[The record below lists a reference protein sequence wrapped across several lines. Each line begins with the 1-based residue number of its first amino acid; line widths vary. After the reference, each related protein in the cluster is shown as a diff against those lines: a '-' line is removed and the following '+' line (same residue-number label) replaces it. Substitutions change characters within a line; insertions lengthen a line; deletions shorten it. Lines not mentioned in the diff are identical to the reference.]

1 MIFQVIRI
9 SIAKKPYIFLI
20 FQGQSRPPAPSG
32 SAYVTGLY
40 CVAILFFVSVFT
52 GKDHEDLQNIK
63 EAEEER
69 LRQEYVKEQEQ
80 ARLERQQARLLK
92 LSENNQSGKQ
102 DDQEPIKL
110 SENNQSGLQDD
121 HAPIKLN
128 ENNALKP
135 VC

>member
-1 MIFQVIRI
+1 MDPI
-9 SIAKKPYIFLI
+9 P
-20 FQGQSRPPAPSG
+20 GSG
-32 SAYVTGLY
+32 SAHVTGIY
-40 CVAILFFVSVFT
+40 CVAVLFFVSVFT

-80 ARLERQQARLLK
+80 ARLERKQARLLK

-121 HAPIKLN
+121 HAPIKLS
-128 ENNALKP
+128 ENNSLKP